1 MPFFLKVST
10 RGDAA
15 SSKKAIYKV
24 IHSIMQFQSK
34 LLMCYTG
41 TNAKASK
48 TKAPKTKC
56 KVLTNLK
63 YYNLIN

>member
-1 MPFFLKVST
+1 MQLAAKTAISKVT
-10 RGDAA
+10 H
-15 SSKKAIYKV
+15 SS
-24 IHSIMQFQSK
+24 MQFQSK

-41 TNAKASK
+41 TNAKTSK
-48 TKAPKTKC
+48 TKTPETKC

>member
-1 MPFFLKVST
+1 MQIAAKTAISKVTYSSMQLK
-10 RGDAA
+10 
-15 SSKKAIYKV
+15 
-24 IHSIMQFQSK
+24 SK

-41 TNAKASK
+41 TNAKTSK
-48 TKAPKTKC
+48 TKTPKTKY